1 MPIFNKKLQRNPQRI
16 YKTMLQNPN
25 IIFESQLGIIILNMQ
40 SFCFTL
46 QTTLCWFSPNFMQIV
61 QFHDKYKILICLKE
75 YFWSTL
81 GKEHSIWN
89 KAYKG
94 METNVS
100 NGLFA
105 LSS

>member
-1 MPIFNKKLQRNPQRI
+1 
-16 YKTMLQNPN
+16 
-25 IIFESQLGIIILNMQ
+25 
-40 SFCFTL
+40 
-46 QTTLCWFSPNFMQIV
+46 MQIV
-61 QFHDKYKILICLKE
+61 QFHDEYKILICLKE
-75 YFWSTL
+75 YFGSTL
-81 GKEHSIWN
+81 GRKHSIWN